1 MYYAM
6 AAMYLYGA
14 SHREVTI
21 LLMAQRLFLS
31 SPPCAASYAGH
42 ALWCAPLPSVPLLE
56 PEQAPDSSPD
66 SNDLL
71 TAALEGPLLPND
83 QQKVSLE
90 GATAV
95 CASSACH
102 RQPSSH

>member
-1 MYYAM
+1 M
-6 AAMYLYGA
+6 AALYLYGA
-14 SHREVTI
+14 SLQEVTKS
-21 LLMAQRLFLS
+21 LMAQRLFLS
-31 SPPCAASYAGH
+31 SPPCGASYAGH

-56 PEQAPDSSPD
+56 PEQAPDSSSD
-66 SNDLL
+66 SNGLL

-83 QQKVSLE
+83 QQKVILE

-102 RQPSSH
+102 LQRSSH